1 MATPA
6 QVSLD
11 FHCILDRIR
20 ETTNFGFHQAEEDFC
35 PHGCFSGLSFR
46 MDAHLFKEKEPYR
59 VALPFEDLFDFDV
72 KALGSKF
79 DEVIKFIRGCKSRP
93 WPVSHGDPK
102 FVDTEK
108 SVMIEIASQI
118 FVNLCHQVTM
128 EKRYESVA
136 MPNLGLM
143 TASLGLGSTN
153 TWHGNP
159 DVRVRGVSICHAKGE
174 DVGDEDSDSG
184 STVSDS
190 TAVHIEGKI
199 QYAASNLPQA
209 VATCVV
215 SSFTEKSNH
224 PDKSPLIPTI
234 LIDKKSFQII
244 LFDCEK
250 DVLLIS
256 NAVPLS
262 NKGRMSRSAITLLW
276 IVLNHR

>member
-6 QVSLD
+6 QVSRDSD
-11 FHCILDRIR
+11 FHEILKTIR
-20 ETTNFGFHQAEEDFC
+20 GSTFFGYHQAKAFC
-35 PHGCFSGLSFR
+35 PYSSFCRLSFR
-46 MDAHLFKEKEPYR
+46 MDAHLVEGPLR
-59 VALPFEDLFDFDV
+59 AVLLFDNLFEVDV

-79 DEVIKFIRGCKSRP
+79 DEVIKFIGNCTSRP
-93 WPVSHGDPK
+93 WPVPHGDPK

-108 SVMIEIASQI
+108 SVMLEIASEI
-118 FVNLCHQVTM
+118 LVKLCHQVTM
-128 EKRYESVA
+128 EKRYESDIAA
-136 MPNLGLM
+136 MPNVGLT
-143 TASLGLGSTN
+143 TAFIGLGSTE
-153 TWHGNP
+153 TWHGTP
-159 DVRVRGVSICHAKGE
+159 DVRVRGVSIVHSSCV
-174 DVGDEDSDSG
+174 DVGDEDSDS
-184 STVSDS
+184 STASDS

-199 QYAASNLPQA
+199 QYIASNLPQA

-215 SSFTEKSNH
+215 SSFTEKSIH

-256 NAVPLS
+256 NAVSLS
-262 NKGRMSRSAITLLW
+262 NNGRMSRSGIALLW